1 MNYMRRLYQDYI
13 EQVIDDYSKMVF
25 ISGPRQ
31 VGKTTISKNLL
42 ENLTSS
48 NYLNWDY
55 LEDRNIILNKHHEL
69 FENTVAIISKT
80 KPRIVLDEVH
90 KFHDWKNLVKG
101 FYDKFGDRIEFIITG
116 SAKLNIYKKGGDS
129 LMGRYVNLTVHPL
142 TVREITSIFKDIDNS
157 IISYPKEISTSEYEA
172 LFRFSGFAES
182 YLKSNERF
190 YKIWSKQRFE
200 QLFREDVRDIE
211 DVSNIHALELLAI
224 ILTEQISQLTSYTTL
239 SKKVRVSDQTIR
251 RWISLLEKHYYCF
264 CLRPWSL
271 NVVRSLIKE
280 PKYYL
285 WDWSQINNE
294 GAKFENFVASHLFK
308 AVDFWNE
315 SGRGSFGLYYVRDKQ
330 KREVD
335 FLVIKDNKPW
345 FLVETKLSDTSIS
358 SHLKYFH
365 HELKPEYSFQVV
377 HNLPYT
383 ARDCF
388 AKPGLWVVPSIT
400 FLSQLV

>member
-1 MNYMRRLYQDYI
+1 MRRLYQYYI
-13 EQVIDDYSKMVF
+13 EKIINDYNKMVF

-31 VGKTTISKNLL
+31 VGKTTIAKSLIDISN
-42 ENLTSS
+42 T

-55 LEDRNIILNKHHEL
+55 LEDRNIILNKHHEI
-69 FENTVAIISKT
+69 FENTAAIISDT
-80 KPRIVLDEVH
+80 KPRVVLDEIH
-90 KFHDWKNLVKG
+90 KFPDWKNLVKG

-129 LMGRYVNLTVHPL
+129 LMGRYINLTVHPL
-142 TVREITSIFKDIDNS
+142 TVAEINGVFKDPGEKIVNS
-157 IISYPKEISTSEYEA
+157 PKEISVAEYQG
-172 LFRFSGFAES
+172 LLSFSGFAES
-182 YLKSNERF
+182 YLKASDRF

-200 QLFREDVRDIE
+200 QLFREDVRSVEDI
-211 DVSNIHALELLAI
+211 SNIHALELLAI
-224 ILTEQISQLTSYTTL
+224 IIIEQAGQLTSYTSL

-251 RWISLLEKHYYCF
+251 RWIPLLEKHYYCF
-264 CLRPWSL
+264 CLRPWSS

-294 GAKFENFVASHLFK
+294 GIRFENFLASHLFK

-315 SGRGSFGLYYVRDKQ
+315 SGLGKFNLHYIRDKQ

-335 FLVIKDNKPW
+335 FLIVKNNTPW
-345 FLVETKLSDTSIS
+345 ILVEAKLSDTGLSNQ
-358 SHLKYFH
+358 LKYFH
-365 HELKPEYSFQVV
+365 DTLKPEYSFQVV
-377 HNLPYT
+377 QNLPYT
-383 ARDCF
+383 ETDCF
-388 AKPGLWVVPSIT
+388 AKSGVWIVPAIT